1 MARLVPLPAR
11 RVVRAL
17 EKLGFRFQRQRGS
30 HASFVHPDGRIVT
43 VPMHSDREIA
53 RGTLREIIRVAG
65 ISVDE
70 FMGLA

>member
-1 MARLVPLPAR
+1 MARLTPLPAR

-17 EKLGFRFQRQRGS
+17 EKLGFRLDRQRGS

-43 VPMHSDREIA
+43 VPIHSGREVA

-65 ISVDE
+65 VSVDE
-70 FMGLA
+70 FMELA